1 MVNLYSIKSSTARI
15 YPLAQFILFFFFFQ
29 DKIKSISI
37 LRGKV
42 KREKENIIPGL
53 IWSDFLGNVD
63 PSRELCP
70 GPLQF
75 LRRTFPVYPCRQG
88 CFALDTAL
96 SGVALLGHRLVWFGW
111 WQIQSHSWPPL
122 WIKMYGSNSSP
133 ILHIKCFLI
142 VIHEH
147 FY

>member
-1 MVNLYSIKSSTARI
+1 MERSKRIIIRMVILYSIKSSTARI
-15 YPLAQFILFFFFFQ
+15 YINIFFFQ

-122 WIKMYGSNSSP
+122 GSRWCGSNSSYT
-133 ILHIKCFLI
+133 ITRYI
-142 VIHEH
+142 
-147 FY
+147 YYSY